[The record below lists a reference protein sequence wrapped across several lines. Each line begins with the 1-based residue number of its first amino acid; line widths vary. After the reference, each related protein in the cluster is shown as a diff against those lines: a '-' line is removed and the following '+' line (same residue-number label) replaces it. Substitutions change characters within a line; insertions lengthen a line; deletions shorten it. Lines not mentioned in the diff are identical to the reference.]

1 MSDPVVTILNGIPNS
16 GTGTITTLGQ
26 TLTDGANV
34 SVGAIADAAVAAG
47 ATGTLSAKLRSLSRD
62 IGAMLALLPAAL
74 GAGGGL
80 KVDGSGTALPIS
92 GAVTNVPLSNAL
104 AGEYETIAA
113 SQTAQVL
120 GGAGATGDFLSGLL
134 VTPTSVSP
142 GVVTILDNA
151 ISINVFAGGTNALSN
166 LVPFFVP
173 VGLYSVSGAWKV
185 TTGAGLSV
193 LASGNFT

>member
-1 MSDPVVTILNGIPNS
+1 MADPVVTIVNGIPAT

-34 SVGAIADAAVAAG
+34 SIGAIADAAVAAG
-47 ATGTLSAKLRSLSRD
+47 ATGTLSAKLRAISRD
-62 IGAMLALLPAAL
+62 VAAALPA
-74 GAGGGL
+74 
-80 KVDGSGTALPIS
+80 GSNTI

-104 AGEYETIAA
+104 AGEYETVIA

-120 GGAGATGDFLSGLL
+120 GGAGAIGDYLAGLL

-151 ISINVFAGGTNALSN
+151 ISINVFAGGANSLSN
-166 LVPFFVP
+166 LVPFFIP
-173 VGLYSVSGAWKV
+173 IGLYSVSGAWKV
-185 TTGAGLSV
+185 TTGAALSV